1 MSKPALDRE
10 VHIALRDEQKAE
22 KFAQHI
28 ADLAAQIINATFKF
42 SQNVTSAYES
52 ELIPKR
58 RLSDKHF
65 SEIDQAKLPL
75 GAFSFFIHVLDR
87 YMVRMNTQTMRDTVF
102 DFIFENLV
110 QQVYAKA
117 FTAPLAQTEKFVSI
131 HYDRR
136 TGQLAEAPTIFGE
149 GPEGRNSATWR
160 AGRAI
165 CEEDLGRDDHRL
177 LVIVETHLMQGLEG
191 LALADHVAAMA
202 QVLGPPSHLRKI
214 A

>member
-42 SQNVTSAYES
+42 SQNVTSAYEL

-65 SEIDQAKLPL
+65 SEIDQAKLAL

-102 DFIFENLV
+102 DFIFEKSSPAGLC
-110 QQVYAKA
+110 
-117 FTAPLAQTEKFVSI
+117 
-131 HYDRR
+131 
-136 TGQLAEAPTIFGE
+136 E
-149 GPEGRNSATWR
+149 GFHSPASTNREVRIDSLRSSNGPACRS
-160 AGRAI
+160 
-165 CEEDLGRDDHRL
+165 
-177 LVIVETHLMQGLEG
+177 
-191 LALADHVAAMA
+191 ADHLWRRSRGQEQCDVARGSSD
-202 QVLGPPSHLRKI
+202 L
-214 A
+214 